1 MGREHP
7 WNGRRES
14 VKTGRGAPDYI
25 SRFWAAR

>member
-14 VKTGRGAPDYI
+14 VRTGRGAPDYI
-25 SRFWAAR
+25 SRF